1 MTTLELVQEIVAV
14 LQQQGAT
21 LATAESCTGGL
32 IAKTITDVAGA
43 SAVFGFG
50 WVTYANDAKFRQLHV
65 QQSTLDT
72 HGAVSEQTA
81 IAMAEGALTESDAAL
96 ALATTGIA
104 GPTGGT
110 PNKPVGT
117 IWIAIATRG
126 QPTKAW
132 HFCNP
137 LPRNE
142 FRHWACHTALNLLL
156 SHISLAPGE

>member
-1 MTTLELVQEIVAV
+1 MTTLELAQEIVHA

-43 SAVFGFG
+43 SSVFGFG
-50 WVTYANDAKFRQLHV
+50 WVTYANEAKAAQLHV
-65 QQSTLDT
+65 PQGVLDT

-81 IAMAEGALTESDAAL
+81 IAMAEGALLGAGATL
-96 ALATTGIA
+96 AIATTGIA

-117 IWIAIATRG
+117 IWIAIATKG

-137 LPRNE
+137 NPRDE
-142 FRHWACHTALNLLL
+142 FRLWACHTALNLAL
-156 SHISLAPGE
+156 SHISLATGE